1 MKRKG
6 EALLALPKS
15 TPVGNLGF
23 ESGQRLVTRGRQSK
37 LGPFLMV
44 SMPRGIKDN
53 FEGELSKLSQ
63 AFKTDDEAETG

>member
-1 MKRKG
+1 
-6 EALLALPKS
+6 
-15 TPVGNLGF
+15 
-23 ESGQRLVTRGRQSK
+23 
-37 LGPFLMV
+37 MV